1 LKEAHRRHG
10 IDEIGGGGMVL
21 VNTPSIEILNIVVV
35 VAGEVEHGGVLE
47 WKGVG
52 TVRGIIVTNKILHYC
67 NNH

>member
-1 LKEAHRRHG
+1 
-10 IDEIGGGGMVL
+10 MVL
-21 VNTPSIEILNIVVV
+21 VNTPSIEILNIVVVV

>member
-1 LKEAHRRHG
+1 
-10 IDEIGGGGMVL
+10 MVL

-52 TVRGIIVTNKILHYC
+52 TVRGIIVTNEILHYC